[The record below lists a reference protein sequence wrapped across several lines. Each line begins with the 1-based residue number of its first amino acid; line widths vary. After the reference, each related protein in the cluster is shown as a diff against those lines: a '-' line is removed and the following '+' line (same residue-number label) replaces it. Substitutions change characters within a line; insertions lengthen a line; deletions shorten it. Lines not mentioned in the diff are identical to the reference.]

1 MSIGKMRQKR
11 IDIGELVF
19 KVIGGLL
26 LVSPLIIGF
35 GLWSLLGPV
44 EFWQRLGALVL
55 VLVVCS
61 IEGFFAWLVGLLL
74 LEIIR

>member
-1 MSIGKMRQKR
+1 MRRK
-11 IDIGELVF
+11 IDLGEVAL
-19 KVIGGLL
+19 KVLGGIL
-26 LVSPLIIGF
+26 LVSPVLVGF
-35 GLWSLLGPV
+35 GLWILLGPV
-44 EFWQRLGALVL
+44 GFWQRLGTLII

>member
-1 MSIGKMRQKR
+1 MRQRR
-11 IDIGELVF
+11 IDIGELVL
-19 KVIGGLL
+19 KVLGGIL
-26 LVSPLIIGF
+26 LVSPALIGL
-35 GLWSLLGPV
+35 GLWNLLGPV
-44 EFWQRLGALVL
+44 GFWQRLGALVL

>member
-1 MSIGKMRQKR
+1 MRQK
-11 IDIGELVF
+11 IDLGEVML
-19 KVIGGLL
+19 KVLGGILL
-26 LVSPLIIGF
+26 ASPLIIGF
-35 GLWSLLGPV
+35 GLWNLLGPV
-44 EFWQRLGALVL
+44 GFWQRLGALVL